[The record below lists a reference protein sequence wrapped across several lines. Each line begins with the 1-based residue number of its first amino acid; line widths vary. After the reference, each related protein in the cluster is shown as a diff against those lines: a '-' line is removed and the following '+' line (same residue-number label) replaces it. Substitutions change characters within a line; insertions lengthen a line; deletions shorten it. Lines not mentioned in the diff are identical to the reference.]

1 MHVWLFTY
9 VFLLII
15 IDVDVKVE
23 GKKDIEKWSNAEL
36 KNCIVLPP

>member
-23 GKKDIEKWSNAEL
+23 GKKDIEKTN
-36 KNCIVLPP
+36 KF